1 MIHLD
6 DFPGHINID
15 DDFFFVPLLLYVYL
29 VLPPSNQTEEN
40 S

>member
-15 DDFFFVPLLLYVYL
+15 DDFFFGPVTSMYQH
-29 VLPPSNQTEEN
+29 SKAF
-40 S
+40 